1 MQEPS
6 QATHR
11 EIAREFIHSGAANSI
26 TWVREAVMDFVNPY
40 FASEFEEI
48 DVLIAL
54 QEALANAVLHGC
66 QNDPSCWE

>member
-1 MQEPS
+1 
-6 QATHR
+6 
-11 EIAREFIHSGAANSI
+11 
-26 TWVREAVMDFVNPY
+26 MDFVNPY